1 MAKQLTALT
10 LPEFCFLSDDIDG
23 ELRGR
28 NVIMHVRS
36 VSVVEII
43 EREDVYY
50 YEKGVLCH
58 KFDYA
63 NMFGEVEKLVAMLH
77 FSATLDKELDREFIL
92 EKVIKPA
99 CEFYM
104 EFAKMADA
112 EMLEDDEL

>member
-1 MAKQLTALT
+1 MAKQLISLT

-23 ELRGR
+23 ELMGR

-43 EREDVYY
+43 ERENVYY
-50 YEKGVLCH
+50 YEPDTLYH

-63 NMFGEVEKLVAMLH
+63 NMFGEVERLVAMLH
-77 FSATLDKELDREFIL
+77 FSATLDKEMDREFL
-92 EKVIKPA
+92 MEKVIEPA

-104 EFAKMADA
+104 EFAKLADM
-112 EMLEDDEL
+112 ERIEGGEL